1 MNNRSII
8 EHFYTS
14 FQNKDWNSMQ
24 SCYHTDIHFSDP
36 VFQNLK
42 GKQAKAM
49 WHMLIIA
56 STDLTIKFGDNE
68 VDGQKGVCQWE
79 AFYSFTRTGREV
91 HNQIKASFEFKDGLI
106 IRHEDSFDLWKWSR
120 MALGTSGLL
129 LGWTSFMKGKIR
141 RMANQNLSNFIAK
154 NPTYL

>member
-1 MNNRSII
+1 
-8 EHFYTS
+8 
-14 FQNKDWNSMQ
+14 
-24 SCYHTDIHFSDP
+24 
-36 VFQNLK
+36 
-42 GKQAKAM
+42 
-49 WHMLIIA
+49 MLIIA